1 MIKYLKSIFKSEGF
15 DLFMF
20 FAQVAAVGFLRVKET
35 NIISVSFIIV
45 FIALLMT
52 AKAFFNKRKFN
63 ELNSTIKGYG
73 LMFDKT
79 SGIKN
84 MMLRAKTVNAM
95 LGTLILKNENLYEL
109 GSSIGK
115 DFYGEYN
122 EYATKSLK
130 GWGTMTIRE
139 KITKI
144 FEYDST
150 SGMGNFKL
158 IPIIGDEAAGKVRIE
173 LQNIFSCGDG
183 KYDDNRCDFIKG
195 YLSGIIDGIRN
206 TDIPKEN
213 FLIKDCG
220 GKQGYARCEMDIQL
234 F

>member
-1 MIKYLKSIFKSEGF
+1 MTKTLKSIFKSEWF
-15 DLFMF
+15 DVFLF
-20 FAQVAAVGFLRVKET
+20 FAQVAAVGFIRVKET

-63 ELNSTIKGYG
+63 ELNSIVKGYG

-84 MMLRAKTVNAM
+84 IMLRIKTVDAM
-95 LGTLILKNENLYEL
+95 LGRLIIKNENLYEL

-115 DFYGEYN
+115 NFYDEYDK
-122 EYATKSLK
+122 YATKSIK
-130 GWGTMTIRE
+130 GWDAMTIRE

-150 SGMGNFKL
+150 SGMGNFRL
-158 IPIIGDEAAGKVRIE
+158 IQIIGDEAAGKVRIE

-183 KYDDNRCDFIKG
+183 QYDDNRCDFIKG
-195 YLSGIIDGIRN
+195 YLSGIIDGIRK

-213 FLIKDCG
+213 FSIKDCG
-220 GKQGYARCEMDIQL
+220 GKLGYARCEIDIQL

>member
-1 MIKYLKSIFKSEGF
+1 MIKTLKSIFKSEWF
-15 DLFMF
+15 DMFMF
-20 FAQVAAVGFLRVKET
+20 LAQVAAVGFIRVKET
-35 NIISVSFIIV
+35 NVISVSFIII

-63 ELNSTIKGYG
+63 ELNSMIKGYG

-84 MMLRAKTVNAM
+84 IMLRAKTVNAM
-95 LGTLILKNENLYEL
+95 LGALILKNENLYGL

-122 EYATKSLK
+122 QYANKSIK
-130 GWGTMTIRE
+130 SWGTMTIRE

-183 KYDDNRCDFIKG
+183 QYDDNRCDFIKG

-206 TDIPKEN
+206 TDIPKGN
-213 FLIKDCG
+213 FSIKDCG
-220 GKQGYARCEMDIQL
+220 GKLGYARCEIDIQL